1 MPRARDHADLF
12 PFMNPNPIPTSAG
25 PATLAP
31 PPARN
36 PGPDSP
42 PAELK
47 EVAMQQLHEASE
59 GVKEQA
65 HEAIESAKQTGK
77 DLFESQKGRLAEK
90 LGGYCSAL
98 GAARESFDRDDL
110 KLLAEPADRAIDA
123 MKRLQGYLRTS
134 SGERIFRDAGQLAR
148 RRPEWVFGALFVA
161 GLACG
166 RFLKAA
172 APNDGRHVAEGEAPP
187 SSPAPG
193 TSHPAAPPTSNLS
206 IR

>member
-1 MPRARDHADLF
+1 
-12 PFMNPNPIPTSAG
+12 MNPHPAPTPGAAG
-25 PATLAP
+25 LATVAP

-36 PGPDSP
+36 PEPATSP
-42 PAELK
+42 GELK
-47 EVAMQQLHEASE
+47 DVAKQQLHEATE

-65 HEAIESAKQTGK
+65 HEAIETAKQTGK
-77 DLFESQKGRLAEK
+77 DLFDSQKGRLVEK

-110 KLLAEPADRAIDA
+110 KRLAEPADRAIDA
-123 MKRLQGYLRTS
+123 MQRLQQYLRNS
-134 SGERIFRDAGQLAR
+134 NGERIFRDAGQLAR

-172 APNDGRHVAEGEAPP
+172 APNDARSVSEGAVPSPVPQAPTL
-187 SSPAPG
+187 SNPAV
-193 TSHPAAPPTSNLS
+193 PPTSTLS
-206 IR
+206 IP